1 MSNGD
6 VRRITRD
13 IDIGGVT
20 AFTQGEEVVVETTM
34 PHPEQPQF
42 KHIVCSR
49 LTGKRYQLR
58 DEDLEISQKAPAPA
72 QYFAPGDAFQQGV
85 VASPSDAQY
94 SSPSDAFGGPYAGA
108 PAYQSPL
115 EQVRP
120 RPSGAE
126 ETQTRLMKFSGGI
139 AGLGLLIIITT
150 FMPWLSLM
158 GFDLGSGWNAMLH
171 GSNSGG
177 FAIYVHGEGVMF
189 FTGIWSIIIGLAVI
203 TGAVLFFYKRN
214 IVGGWV
220 SNIAGVCGV
229 LFSSLTIMTIV
240 THGVSAG
247 FGLWLFNLTSL
258 GAVILSSFAIK
269 AFR

>member
-20 AFTQGEEVVVETTM
+20 AFRQGEEVVVETTM
-34 PHPEQPQF
+34 PHPERPQY

-58 DEDLEISQKAPAPA
+58 DEDLEMPQSPEPATE

-85 VASPSDAQY
+85 IGGAAQAQYASPSDAF
-94 SSPSDAFGGPYAGA
+94 AGPYAAA
-108 PAYQSPL
+108 PSYQSPL

-120 RPSGAE
+120 RPSGVE
-126 ETQTRLMKFSGGI
+126 ETQAKLMKFSGGI
-139 AGLGLLIIITT
+139 AGIGLLIAITT

-171 GSNSGG
+171 GSTSGG

-189 FTGIWSIIIGLAVI
+189 FTGIWSILIGLAVI
-203 TGAVLFFYKRN
+203 TGAVSPGPGSQTSPGQSGFF
-214 IVGGWV
+214 
-220 SNIAGVCGV
+220 SPA
-229 LFSSLTIMTIV
+229 
-240 THGVSAG
+240 
-247 FGLWLFNLTSL
+247 
-258 GAVILSSFAIK
+258 
-269 AFR
+269 